1 MVQPKNLKKL
11 TRERMERT
19 GESYTTAR
27 KNIMTNKPESPK
39 AARAAAARN
48 YGKEQRER
56 DQAAAAASSPSNSSS
71 SKPKKT
77 TKKEEELPEYPAPEN
92 VMQYDAALWHRVFT
106 QAGVVNPVTGLP
118 FTEAMLAGLAG
129 GIGFMQHSFLD
140 EDDVSVAL
148 ITRSHPEPYTQNL
161 LTRSGAKLLERTT
174 SSPIRAAEYL
184 DAGLD
189 AGRAVVVRV
198 AVNALPWIDPED
210 VDEADTIDLAVVGDY
225 EDDLLVDDGSGSL
238 NPISPEDLTA
248 ARAKRKREKFWQAWV
263 VSRRSPK
270 PEALASNVLDAIAE
284 TTARLLG
291 TSELRGIPAHFA
303 KNFGIAGMH
312 TFAARLR
319 DSEGKT
325 GWAQLFADGGQ
336 REQALEQLAGF
347 LSDTRFGGI
356 GGLRGQYADF
366 LDEAAELP
374 GLEALGEYA
383 ASYASLAALWIDFS
397 QLIFAE
403 LEPAAL
409 FAAMADA
416 MEQIAAAEEQAAA
429 ALAEAAAQLRA

>member
-48 YGKEQRER
+48 YGKEAAQKAKAPAP
-56 DQAAAAASSPSNSSS
+56 AAAAA
-71 SKPKKT
+71 PKQAPKQ
-77 TKKEEELPEYPAPEN
+77 EELPEYPAPEN

-106 QAGVVNPVTGLP
+106 QAGVVNPVTGQP

-129 GIGFMQHSFLD
+129 GIGFMQHSFVDQD
-140 EDDVSVAL
+140 EVSVAL
-148 ITRSHPEPYTQNL
+148 ITRAHPEPYTQNL

-198 AVNALPWIDPED
+198 AVNALPWIDAD
-210 VDEADTIDLAVVGDY
+210 QVDEADTIDLAVVGDY

-238 NPISPEDLTA
+238 NAISPEDLSA
-248 ARAKRKREKFWQAWV
+248 ARAKRKKEKFWQAWV

-270 PEALASNVLDAIAE
+270 SEALAANVLDAISE

-291 TSELRGIPAHFA
+291 TSQMRGIPAHFA
-303 KNFGIAGMH
+303 KNFGVAGMR

-325 GWAQLFADGGQ
+325 GWAQLFAEDAQ

-347 LSDTRFGGI
+347 LADTRFGGI

-374 GLEALGEYA
+374 GLEALGEHA
-383 ASYASLAALWIDFS
+383 ASYAALAALWIDFS
-397 QLIFAE
+397 QLLFAE
-403 LEPAAL
+403 LEPADLFNAL
-409 FAAMADA
+409 AGAL
-416 MEQIAAAEEQAAA
+416 EQIADAEEHSAA
-429 ALAEAAAQLRA
+429 ALAETVAALRA